1 MMMKLEQYNDDDHDD
16 NDDDEA
22 MLTLQRI
29 TAAGMTEN
37 AELALRVQVAA
48 LITAWQREK
57 DERDD
62 LADGMFTDGNKSYQ
76 QGYADAL
83 DQCVQAL
90 KPLAGT

>member
-1 MMMKLEQYNDDDHDD
+1 
-16 NDDDEA
+16 
-22 MLTLQRI
+22 
-29 TAAGMTEN
+29 
-37 AELALRVQVAA
+37 VQVAA